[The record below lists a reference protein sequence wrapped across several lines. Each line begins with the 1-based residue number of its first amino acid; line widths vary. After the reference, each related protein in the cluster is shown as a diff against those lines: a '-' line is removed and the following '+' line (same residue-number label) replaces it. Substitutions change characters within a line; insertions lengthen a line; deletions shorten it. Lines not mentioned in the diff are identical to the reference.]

1 MNLRVTV
8 LFLMIDLCKFLLNR
22 LIKCHRH
29 IICFLSNYN
38 LFTPIL
44 EELTFRDYFD
54 QYFFKNNQIW
64 LKSIISSIIYSVLY
78 ATNLIEI
85 IIYFTME

>member
-1 MNLRVTV
+1 M
-8 LFLMIDLCKFLLNR
+8 LFAFYLT
-22 LIKCHRH
+22 
-29 IICFLSNYN
+29 II

-44 EELTFRDYFD
+44 EELTFRGYFD

>member
-44 EELTFRDYFD
+44 EELTFRGYFD